1 MSRLFIWGLVALLAA
16 CEGKQGPVGPQGERG
31 EAGPAGPQGEQGEA
45 GPAGPQ
51 GERGEEGEQ
60 GAEGPQGEPGPE
72 GPQGPAG
79 AGESGTFLNWADVIE
94 ESGLDQAIYAIG
106 FEVFDTNFLIGTGF
120 SAHYT
125 DAIWT
130 NAHVVQGLIDALA
143 ELRDHDP
150 RPFAVK
156 SGTAIGGAETHAL
169 FHYLEHPAYDG
180 TTQSP
185 DIGILIVDTEFAAA
199 PSFLPREMARELR
212 VGQPVATMG
221 FPGEIAPLNTTVP
234 LATFKDGTISAL
246 RPLSPEAESVTLE
259 NSRFVQHNLDLSGG
273 TSGSPIFD
281 HEGWIVAVNNA
292 GTEALVIDQR
302 TGEPRRVPSGNIGFG
317 IRVDEAW
324 DFIEWVDSGL
334 AKPVAGDAG
343 PLSKA
348 LPRSSY
354 PHPAYRPFPPG
365 WGRR

>member
-1 MSRLFIWGLVALLAA
+1 MPRVRKGSRGSR
-16 CEGKQGPVGPQGERG
+16 GSRGRGERG
-31 EAGPAGPQGEQGEA
+31 EPGEQ
-45 GPAGPQ
+45 
-51 GERGEEGEQ
+51 
-60 GAEGPQGEPGPE
+60 GPE
-72 GPQGPAG
+72 GPQGPTGAAG
-79 AGESGTFLNWADVIE
+79 GTGGFLNWADVIE

-120 SAHYT
+120 SAHYA

-130 NAHVVQGLIDALA
+130 NAHVVQGLIDLLA
-143 ELRDHDP
+143 ELRDHGP

-156 SGTAIGGAETHAL
+156 SGTAIGGADTHVL
-169 FHYLEHPAYDG
+169 YQYLEHPAYDG
-180 TTQSP
+180 STQSP
-185 DIGILIVDTEFAAA
+185 DIGILIVDADFATA
-199 PSFLPREMARELR
+199 PSFLPREHARELR

-246 RPLSPEAESVTLE
+246 RPYRPDTEPATPED
-259 NSRFVQHNLDLSGG
+259 SRILQHNLDLSGG

-334 AKPVAGDAG
+334 AKPIAGVQG
-343 PLSKA
+343 VHPKA

-354 PHPAYRPFPPG
+354 PHPAYQPFPPG
-365 WGRR
+365 WGR